1 MSIDVNELV
10 QSIAAEVLKQL
21 QSEDNRDCVLVLAER
36 DCSLAAKVQKKLGDD
51 FELFF
56 FGEDTANRNV
66 CRYII
71 PSLCVCEMS
80 DLAIGKSSGAVMTEA
95 LRLLLLG
102 KTIETFEFGHHAYSE
117 TAPGPL
123 YSLYESYVE
132 TLAGFGLKKFQPKAP
147 EVIRFRE
154 GLVTEKVVNEIAQQG
169 ASTLMI
175 AVTAQVTPL
184 AVEAAQ
190 NLNINIQKC
199 L

>member
-1 MSIDVNELV
+1 MSVDVNELV
-10 QSIAAEVLKQL
+10 RSIASEVLKQL
-21 QSEDNRDCVLVLAER
+21 QGVEQKDCVMVLAER
-36 DCSLAAKVQKKLGDD
+36 DCSTAAMVQQKLGDD
-51 FELFF
+51 VELVF
-56 FGEDTANRNV
+56 FGEDTLNRNF

-80 DLAIGKSSGAVMTEA
+80 DLAIGKAQGPIMTEV

-102 KTIETFEFGHHAYSE
+102 KTIETFKFGHHAYSE
-117 TAPGPL
+117 TAPGSL

-132 TLAGFGLKKFQPKAP
+132 TLAGFGLKKFQPEAP

-154 GLVTEKVVNEIAQQG
+154 ELVTEKVVNDIAQQG
-169 ASTLMI
+169 ASTLMVPV
-175 AVTAQVTPL
+175 AAQVTPL
-184 AVEAAQ
+184 AVETAQ

>member
-1 MSIDVNELV
+1 MSVDVNELV

-21 QSEDNRDCVLVLAER
+21 QGGENKDCVMVLAER
-36 DCSLAAKVQKKLGDD
+36 DCTLAAKVQKKLGDD
-51 FELFF
+51 VELFF
-56 FGEDTANRNV
+56 FGEDTVNRNV

-80 DLAIGKSSGAVMTEA
+80 DLAIGKAQGAIMTEA

-132 TLAGFGLKKFQPKAP
+132 ALAGFGLKKFQPKTP

-154 GLVTEKVVNEIAQQG
+154 GLVTEKVVNDTAQQG
-169 ASTLMI
+169 ALTLMVP
-175 AVTAQVTPL
+175 AAAQVTPL